1 MGAYFVLQ
9 FVASIA
15 FSTIQIGLAFILSP
29 SITAFV
35 LLCGLVL
42 IYFNRKFLKRSLA
55 LGKINFELG
64 REYLGGITD
73 QMNGI
78 KDIKSNTLE
87 ESRMSW
93 FRSITKDMQNQ
104 QVEYTRLKSTSQLY
118 YKAASAV
125 LIAVFIYFALMM
137 FNAQAA
143 QLFLV
148 VAIFSRLWPTVVNMQ
163 ASMEQIATTIP
174 SFKAVIALQKESKIA
189 REFEISN
196 ESSVTPLK
204 VEHHIACEQ
213 LSFRYD
219 RNKAY
224 YALQNI
230 NIRIPVNQMTAFVG
244 PSRSEERR
252 VGNECSY
259 LYRP

>member
-1 MGAYFVLQ
+1 
-9 FVASIA
+9 
-15 FSTIQIGLAFILSP
+15 
-29 SITAFV
+29 
-35 LLCGLVL
+35 
-42 IYFNRKFLKRSLA
+42 
-55 LGKINFELG
+55 
-64 REYLGGITD
+64 
-73 QMNGI
+73 
-78 KDIKSNTLE
+78 
-87 ESRMSW
+87 
-93 FRSITKDMQNQ
+93 
-104 QVEYTRLKSTSQLY
+104 
-118 YKAASAV
+118 
-125 LIAVFIYFALMM
+125 MM

-244 PSRSEERR
+244 PSGAGKSTLIDMLMGLNKPEE
-252 VGNECSY
+252 GNVLIDGITLNNEEIIAFRKSLWYFHKSHY
-259 LYRP
+259 LFNML